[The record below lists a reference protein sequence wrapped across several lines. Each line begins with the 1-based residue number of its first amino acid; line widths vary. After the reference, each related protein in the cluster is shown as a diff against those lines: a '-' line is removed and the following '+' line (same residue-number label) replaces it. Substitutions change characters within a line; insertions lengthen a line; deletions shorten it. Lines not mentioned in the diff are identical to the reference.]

1 MATAN
6 GVARKRESRPALT
19 ERLPMICLLG
29 GDDQKDTTE
38 LLRRQ
43 RLLPFGLTETRA
55 NLIAELAW
63 GALV

>member
-6 GVARKRESRPALT
+6 GVALKRESRPALT

-29 GDDQKDTTE
+29 GDSQKDTTE

-43 RLLPFGLTETRA
+43 RLVTFGLTDTRA
-55 NLIAELAW
+55 NLVAELAW
-63 GALV
+63 GAIA

>member
-1 MATAN
+1 MATAK
-6 GVARKRESRPALT
+6 GVAPKRESRPVLT

-29 GDDQKDTTE
+29 GDGHGDNTE

-43 RLLPFGLTETRA
+43 RLVPFGLTETRA